1 MSAPFLFENK
11 NILAEDLPDT
21 ARSLP
26 PFDQDGATNIAR
38 RIMVRRTFCSLS
50 RQQLGA
56 RLGIDLADVDAYEQG
71 AKRMSCKLLLET
83 AKQLKASP
91 RFFFQ

>member
-1 MSAPFLFENK
+1 MSAPFRSENRD
-11 NILAEDLPDT
+11 ILTEDLPDA

-26 PFDQDGATNIAR
+26 DFDQDGAANIGS
-38 RIMVRRTFCSLS
+38 RIRVRRAFCGLS
-50 RQQLGA
+50 KQQLGI
-56 RLGIDLADVDAYEQG
+56 RLGIDLVDVDAYEHG
-71 AKRMSCKLLLET
+71 AKRINCKLLLET